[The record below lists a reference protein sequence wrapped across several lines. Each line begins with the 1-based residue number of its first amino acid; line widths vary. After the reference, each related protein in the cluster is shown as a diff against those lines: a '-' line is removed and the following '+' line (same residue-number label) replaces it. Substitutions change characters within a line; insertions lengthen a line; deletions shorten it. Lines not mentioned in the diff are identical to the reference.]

1 MKNIVEKLNKE
12 LSLRKPQELSLVKLH
27 ALLENVS
34 LGKEALE
41 DIEARL
47 VGNIKFDTE
56 FPSFTFALATGVG
69 KTRLMAA
76 MIAYLYYTKGLK
88 DFFIL
93 TPGETI
99 YTKTIDNF
107 TPSSKKYVLDGL
119 TDFPLF
125 NLITGENYTYANFGN
140 QLFDAV

>member
-1 MKNIVEKLNKE
+1 MKYIEKVIKE
-12 LSLRKPQELSLVKLH
+12 LDLRKPQAQSMTKLD
-27 ALLENVS
+27 ALLS
-34 LGKEALE
+34 TFRLGKEDPR
-41 DIEARL
+41 DIEAKMI
-47 VGNIKFDTE
+47 GNIKFDTN

-76 MIAYLYYTKGLK
+76 MIAYLFCAKGLK

-93 TPGETI
+93 TLGETI

-107 TPSSKKYVLDGL
+107 TTGSKKYVFQGL

-125 NLITGENYTYANFGN
+125 
-140 QLFDAV
+140 